1 MGYCQFLVRYSS
13 KVNSK
18 YEIIMSETM
27 YSTITLDLLC
37 IEVGEIYVVT
47 QKFTHKF
54 LVCKCDVL
62 IRISHRSIHA
72 AKCENPK
79 VMKYMVI
86 IF

>member
-37 IEVGEIYVVT
+37 IEVGEMYVVT
-47 QKFTHKF
+47 
-54 LVCKCDVL
+54 
-62 IRISHRSIHA
+62 
-72 AKCENPK
+72 
-79 VMKYMVI
+79 
-86 IF
+86 